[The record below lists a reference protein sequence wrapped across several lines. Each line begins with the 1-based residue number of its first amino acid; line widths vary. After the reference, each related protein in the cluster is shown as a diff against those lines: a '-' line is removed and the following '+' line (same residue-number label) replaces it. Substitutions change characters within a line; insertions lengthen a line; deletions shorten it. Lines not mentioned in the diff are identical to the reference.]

1 MPFTVSDLAQQIA
14 QRLLAAG
21 QHVYLVGGAVRD
33 QLVART
39 PTDFDLA
46 TDALPTRVVEILSRG
61 WNGPR
66 PVVEDVAFGRVL
78 VGDVDVLTLRREAE
92 YHDRRRPSR
101 VIFTKSVRADLARRD
116 FTINAMALNLA
127 DGVLIDPYGGVRDLE
142 RGVLRSVGAAERR
155 LEEDA
160 LRVLRAVRLRA
171 ELGFSYHPQ
180 LASALAS
187 PSAAQG
193 LRTIS
198 AERVRDELSRTLV
211 SVGALQGLEDLR
223 RFGLLPAVLPECLP
237 MVGCLQRN
245 PMHRWDV
252 WGHTLRVIQAIFPE
266 LRLRW
271 AALLHDVGKPA
282 TCTIGADGVTHFYG
296 HERVGEEMAGRILRR
311 LRYPDAL
318 VRQVTALVRFHMF
331 HYGPETRVGSARRLV
346 LALGQ
351 DGVRD
356 LLELRRADRQASSWG
371 FGVGPEGERLL
382 AHLAAIGEER
392 FALTDLQVDG
402 HDVMRET
409 GMAAGPMV
417 GETLR
422 AIHQLVLDGQL
433 PNRREDL
440 VNWLRQRNATA
451 EAPAEPT
458 DRSQPPP
465 NGCYG

>member
-1 MPFTVSDLAQQIA
+1 MPFTVSDLAREIA
-14 QRLLAAG
+14 QRLRAAG
-21 QHVYLVGGAVRD
+21 QRVYLVGGAVRD
-33 QLVART
+33 QALGRT

-46 TDALPTRVVEILSRG
+46 TDALPTRVVQVLSNG

-66 PVVEDVAFGRVL
+66 PVVEDEAFGRVL

-101 VIFTKSVRADLARRD
+101 VIFTKSIRADLDRRD
-116 FTINAMALNLA
+116 FTINAMAVNLA
-127 DGVLIDPYGGVRDLE
+127 DGALIDPHGGMRDLKW
-142 RGVLRSVGAAERR
+142 GLLRSVGSAERR
-155 LEEDA
+155 LGEDA

-171 ELGFSYHPQ
+171 ELGFSYHPH

-187 PSAAQG
+187 PSAAEC
-193 LRTIS
+193 LRTLS
-198 AERVRDELSRTLV
+198 EERVRDELSRTLL
-211 SVGALQGLEDLR
+211 SVGVLQGLEDLR
-223 RFGLLPAVLPECLP
+223 RFGLVSTILPECLP

-252 WGHTLRVIQAIFPE
+252 WGHTLRVTQAISPE

-282 TCTIGADGVTHFYG
+282 TCAVGADGVTHFYG
-296 HERVGEEMAGRILRR
+296 HERLGEEMGRHILRR

-318 VRQVTALVRFHMF
+318 VRQVAALVRHHMF
-331 HYGPETRVGSARRLV
+331 HYGPETRIGSARRLV

-356 LLELRRADRQASSWG
+356 LLELRRADRQASAWG

-382 AHLAAIGEER
+382 AHLAAIGDER
-392 FALTDLQVDG
+392 FTLPDLQVDG
-402 HDVMRET
+402 YDVMREL
-409 GMAAGPMV
+409 GLSAGPMV
-417 GETLR
+417 GETLH
-422 AIHQLVLDGQL
+422 AMHQLVLDGQL

-440 VNWLRQRNATA
+440 VNWLRRRMANAP
-451 EAPAEPT
+451 EAPAEPA
-458 DRSQPPP
+458 DHSQPPQ
-465 NGCYG
+465 NSRR